1 MTQTQKE
8 FATTLLRTIELAV
21 PDAHEAAKASL
32 VLLKELLVASHGAAS
47 HAPKVRRGRRRRVV
61 VAAPLTDADAES
73 S

>member
-47 HAPKVRRGRRRRVV
+47 HAPKVRWDAAGVGL
-61 VAAPLTDADAES
+61 AAPLTDADAES